1 MLFRSGLTARSW
13 AKVKQRLDS
22 QLAATQLGD
31 LPFQK
36 YRDDPAG
43 FMTEVLGWEPWK
55 KQTEIGEA
63 LVEDQRVSVVSCNG
77 AGKTACAARLV
88 LWFVQTR
95 RNAVVV
101 TTAPTWHQVNLLWR
115 EVRTAFH
122 GSDQKLA
129 GEMLSN
135 RLEIAPNWYAT
146 GLSTDREER
155 FQGYHASGTEPGEDG
170 GLLVV
175 VDEASGVADPIFD
188 AMRGYLT
195 SPNSYVLL
203 IGNGNRGD
211 GAFHE
216 SHQRGKWSRFSISAW
231 DVPSHIMDPAWIAE
245 QKEHWGEESA
255 QYIVRVLGKF
265 PEQGGDFQLIPQWVL
280 DGAADVTP
288 VDSPGRYIGL
298 DVARG
303 GGDQSVACVTIDG
316 VVEAME
322 GWDSRDLMETAERTR
337 DLAKKY
343 DVPGHHI
350 CVDVSGIGAGVVD
363 RLREAGLMVEGV
375 DFGGKAQHDYDWLLG
390 NDSKFLNRK
399 AELHW
404 AGRMS
409 LMNNHQSIPAKWR
422 RTLWRQLQWTN
433 YEYNERGVM
442 KMESKD
448 KLRARFSASP
458 DHADAWILSLSRTSK
473 RAKIFVV

>member
-1 MLFRSGLTARSW
+1 MR
-13 AKVKQRLDS
+13 
-22 QLAATQLGD
+22 
-31 LPFQK
+31 
-36 YRDDPAG
+36 
-43 FMTEVLGWEPWK
+43 EVLGWNPWK
-55 KQTEIGEA
+55 KQIEIGEA

-77 AGKTACAARLV
+77 AGKTAAAARLV

-101 TTAPTWHQVNLLWR
+101 TTAPTWHQVGLLFR
-115 EVRTAFH
+115 EVRTAFS
-122 GSDQKLA
+122 GSKKKLS
-129 GEMLSN
+129 GEMLSQ

-155 FQGYHASGTEPGEDG
+155 FQGYHAGGSQPGDDG
-170 GLLVV
+170 GLFVV
-175 VDEASGVADPIFD
+175 VDEASGVADPIYD

-195 SPNSYVLL
+195 SPNSYMLL
-203 IGNGNRGD
+203 IGNGNKAQ

-216 SHQRGKWSRFSISAW
+216 SHQRGNWRRFSISAY
-231 DVPSHIMDPAWIAE
+231 DVPEHIMDRAWIEE

-255 QYIVRVLGKF
+255 QYVVRVLGKF
-265 PEQGGDFQLIPQWVL
+265 PEKGGDFQLIPQWL
-280 DGAADVTP
+280 LESSSSQTP
-288 VDSPGRYIGL
+288 EESPGRYIGL

-303 GGDQSVACVTIDG
+303 GGDQSVAVVTVDG
-316 VVEAME
+316 VVEE
-322 GWDSRDLMETAERTR
+322 VESWDSRDLMETAERTR
-337 DLAKKY
+337 DLAKRHG
-343 DVPGHHI
+343 VPGDHI

-375 DFGGKAQHDYDWLLG
+375 DFGGKAEHDYDWMLG
-390 NDSKFLNRK
+390 SDSKFLNRK

-404 AGRMS
+404 AARMS
-409 LMNNHQSIPAKWR
+409 LINGHQSIPSKFR
-422 RTLWRQLQWTN
+422 RNIWRQLQWTN

-448 KLRARFSASP
+448 KLRARFGASP

-473 RAKIFVV
+473 RQRLFVV